1 LSFQLGSCRGDIG
14 NKPIRARFSID
25 PFGHRYCVVDLSCF
39 GMAATC

>member
-14 NKPIRARFSID
+14 NQAISARFSID
-25 PFGHRYCVVDLSCF
+25 PFRHRCCVVDLSCF